1 MCVTENMVTQRRRTH
16 LNPSSL
22 LPVVKKK
29 KNPPKVASRVVLLS
43 VPAPEAQSLAHRCRN
58 KIMAAGSLQSRRQ
71 KPPEKQRSGQEGA
84 LWLRGGEETHIGT
97 FLDEDLIQLVSQG
110 ASRSHA
116 GKI

>member
-1 MCVTENMVTQRRRTH
+1 MCVTENMVTQRRTH

>member
-1 MCVTENMVTQRRRTH
+1 MCVTENMVTQRRRTY

-22 LPVVKKK
+22 LPVVKKKK

-71 KPPEKQRSGQEGA
+71 KPPEKQRSGQWGA
-84 LWLRGGEETHIGT
+84 LWLGGGRETHIGT
-97 FLDEDLIQLVSQG
+97 FLNEDLI
-110 ASRSHA
+110 
-116 GKI
+116 